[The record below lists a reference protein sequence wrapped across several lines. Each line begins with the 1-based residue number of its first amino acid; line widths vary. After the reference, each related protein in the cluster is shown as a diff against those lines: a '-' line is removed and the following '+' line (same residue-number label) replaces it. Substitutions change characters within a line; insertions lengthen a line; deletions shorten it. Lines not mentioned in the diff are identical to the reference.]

1 MYTVIVGAGKV
12 GLNLAKKLA
21 AEGGEIVLVEQNP
34 TRCEDLSGMLGSI
47 RLVCGDGDEPY
58 VLEEAGVRGAD
69 ALVAATGHDEDNL
82 VVCLLGKREYRVPM
96 TVARINNPANKWL
109 FTERFGVDHAVC
121 STEIMVGLLREAS
134 EV

>member
-1 MYTVIVGAGKV
+1 MYTVVVGAGKV

-21 AEGGEIVLVEQNP
+21 DEGAQVVLVEQNP
-34 TRCEDLSGMLGSI
+34 ARCEDLEGSLGTI
-47 RLVCGDGDEPY
+47 RLICGDGDEPS
-58 VLEEAGVRGAD
+58 VLDDAGVRGAD

-82 VVCLLGKREYRVPM
+82 VVCLLGKMEYRVPM

-109 FTERFGVDHAVC
+109 FTDRFGVDHAVC

-134 EV
+134 EG